1 MSVINGSAAFI
12 NLAEHELYQGQS
24 TGKYSLTVTL
34 DDASIAQLKEQGVK
48 LRQYSPD
55 GGEPQSQRKFA
66 SKFDVAVYEANG
78 DEFMGNVTRGSHVRV
93 QYSLGQEHPVHGI
106 TPYLDKI
113 KVLELAS
120 GDTDEDF

>member
-12 NLAEHELYQGQS
+12 NLSEHELYQGQS

-34 DDASIAQLKEQGVK
+34 DDASIAQLEGQGVK
-48 LRQYSPD
+48 MREYAPD
-55 GGEPQSQRKFA
+55 GGMPQKQRKFA
-66 SKFDVAVYEANG
+66 SKFDVPVYEANG
-78 DEFMGNVTRGSHVRV
+78 DEFMGSITRGSFVRV

-113 KVLELAS
+113 KVLELAT